1 MKRLSLISSLAV
13 LWALSFTG
21 SSAMA
26 KDKDMNL
33 EANLNGFQEAPPIS
47 TTGSGAFKA
56 TVDAGGTSISYTL
69 GYSGLNGTASAGYI
83 QFGQPGVNGGILAF
97 LCGGGGK
104 PSCPASGTVTGTL
117 AAADIMALS
126 GQGIAAGDFAAVLQA
141 IRGGVVYANVT
152 SSLFS
157 LGEIRGQI
165 NGGKGKGGDDDDE
178 SE

>member
-1 MKRLSLISSLAV
+1 MKKLSVILSLVV
-13 LWALSFTG
+13 LWALAFTG

-26 KDKDMNL
+26 KDKNL
-33 EANLNGFQEAPPIS
+33 EANLNGFEEAPPIS

-69 GYSGLNGTASAGYI
+69 SYSSLKGTASAGYI

-117 AAADIMALS
+117 APADIMALS
-126 GQGIAAGDFAAVLQA
+126 GQGIAATDFAAVLQA
-141 IRGGVVYANVT
+141 IGRGAVYAKLPQARFH
-152 SSLFS
+152 S
-157 LGEIRGQI
+157 
-165 NGGKGKGGDDDDE
+165 
-178 SE
+178 

>member
-1 MKRLSLISSLAV
+1 MKKLSVILSLVV
-13 LWALSFTG
+13 LWALAFTG

-26 KDKDMNL
+26 KDKNL

-47 TTGSGAFKA
+47 TTGEGTFKA
-56 TVDAGGTSISYTL
+56 TVDAGGTSISYNL
-69 GYSGLNGTASAGYI
+69 SYSSLNGTALAGYI

-117 AAADIMALS
+117 TSVDIMALP
-126 GQGIAAGDFAAVLQA
+126 GQGVAAGDFAAVLQA
-141 IRGGVVYANVT
+141 IGRGAVYANVVT
-152 SSLFS
+152 SSPFPF
-157 LGEIRGQI
+157 GEIRGQI
-165 NGGKGKGGDDDDE
+165 SGGKGGGDDDQ